1 MTPIRGQSLPIL
13 VRSLRLV
20 QVLGLLF
27 LESVGSFGVPPRKT
41 KNGRLYGLSLR
52 VLPQEYLILRRS
64 FMQTAMRFLLRLSLD
79 ALDLV
84 ACTLRPSIFTF
95 ISISLKLKLFPFPPR
110 IVKIILS
117 KLLLVAADLLLILTH
132 QALLTFFVGHLD
144 LNFL

>member
-41 KNGRLYGLSLR
+41 KNGRLCGLSLR
-52 VLPQEYLILRRS
+52 VLPQEYLRLS
-64 FMQTAMRFLLRLSLD
+64 FMQAPMRFLLRLSLD

-117 KLLLVAADLLLILTH
+117 ELLLVAADLLLILTH

-144 LNFL
+144 LDFL